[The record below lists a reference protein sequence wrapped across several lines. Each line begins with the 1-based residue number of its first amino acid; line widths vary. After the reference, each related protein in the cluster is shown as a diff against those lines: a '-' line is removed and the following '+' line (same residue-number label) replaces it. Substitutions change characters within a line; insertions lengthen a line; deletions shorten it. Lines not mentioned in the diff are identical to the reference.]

1 MDGDQKKSLKIAISE
16 FYKLNIDK
24 GKEYTIKNFKNG
36 GIPKPTA
43 LIRRIKI
50 KQKEID
56 QDVVIKMFDKLK
68 QKVHNANQNGLSSLL
83 KI

>member
-36 GIPKPTA
+36 GIPKPTVYKWLA
-43 LIRRIKI
+43 K
-50 KQKEID
+50 ID

-68 QKVHNANQNGLSSLL
+68 QKVHNANKNGLNSL
-83 KI
+83 

>member
-1 MDGDQKKSLKIAISE
+1 MLKTAVVE
-16 FYKLNIDK
+16 FYKLNWSK

-36 GIPKPTA
+36 GIPMPTKDREA